1 MVTRFLHQAPYWT
14 AMRCRILFW
23 QMVDDRVVLDA
34 IMSGDQPPGA
44 DWDTLRG
51 TPFTIVVAVPSRQWL
66 DVARE
71 VLDRW
76 VEVGTEIELRR
87 TRAWEQGSQVLV
99 WEPEG
104 SLLVTLAA

>member
-14 AMRCRILFW
+14 AMRCRLLSW
-23 QMVDDRVVLDA
+23 EMVGDQMVLDA
-34 IMSGDQPPGA
+34 IMSGDQPAGA
-44 DWDTLRG
+44 DWDTPAG
-51 TPFTIVVAVPSRQWL
+51 TPFTIVVAVSSRQWV

-76 VEVGTEIELRR
+76 AEEGTEIELRR

-99 WEPEG
+99 WGPEG